1 MTTQRGHIEAESV
14 RADLQLNYLLL
25 NLWFRQCAG
34 FSSLEIPESVLT
46 VNCEVLGTPVSEAV
60 TIQPALRSADETTS
74 SIWFWIKRLRRDSRT
89 QERFFLVLEEAAMS
103 RTVYVRNFTSSRF
116 ELSVN
121 DYYGRE
127 RRAVERT
134 LNERF
139 QAFLMLHLEVALY

>member
-1 MTTQRGHIEAESV
+1 MTTPSHIEAESV
-14 RADLQLNYLLL
+14 RTDLQLNYLLL
-25 NLWFRQCAG
+25 NFWFRQCAG
-34 FSSLEIPESVLT
+34 FSGLEIPESALT
-46 VNCEVLGTPVSEAV
+46 VDCEVLGTPVSESV
-60 TIQPALRSADETTS
+60 TIQPGLRSADEKTS
-74 SIWFWIKRLRRDSRT
+74 SIWFWIKRLRRDSTT

-103 RTVYVRNFTSSRF
+103 RTVYVRNFTSSRYG
-116 ELSVN
+116 LSVN